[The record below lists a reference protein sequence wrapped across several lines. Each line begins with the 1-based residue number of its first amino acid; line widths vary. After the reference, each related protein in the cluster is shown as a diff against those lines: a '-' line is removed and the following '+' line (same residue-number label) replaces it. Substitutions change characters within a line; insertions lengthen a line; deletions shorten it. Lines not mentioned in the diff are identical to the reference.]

1 MRIALA
7 LLLFGLPRI
16 VAAAD
21 HVPATAPAKPVPPTA
36 VHEALPFIEDDYP
49 RALAEART
57 RKVPLFVD
65 SWATWCHTCRF
76 MRAYVFT
83 DPMLAKQSK
92 RFVWLSID
100 TEKEQN
106 AAFLGKYPVD
116 VYPTLMVIDPARE
129 TAVLRWPSSANA
141 TQLVKLLDDGERAA
155 HGGGD
160 AGARERARADRLAG
174 ERKWHD
180 AAAAY
185 RMALPLL
192 PAIERSRVI
201 ESLVGAL
208 AFAHEDA
215 ACGRAAQELIPA
227 MPRGPSFANATMTGL
242 GCALGDKGDD
252 GAAAR
257 AALTPLAE
265 EAVALPGLLAD
276 DRSGLFEEL
285 VEARGAADD
294 AGGKRAMAQRWLIF
308 LEGEAARAPGPE
320 QRAVF
325 DPHRVNA
332 ALAMDE
338 PMRAEAALKA
348 SEHDLPGDYNAPA
361 RLALIYRAAKRY
373 DDGLAAI
380 DRAIPKAYGPRTL
393 RLYDLKA
400 DLQRDKGDRAGAK
413 RTLEQALTTAA
424 GLPTEQRRPQQV
436 AQLQQK
442 LDALH

>member
-7 LLLFGLPRI
+7 LLLLGLPRI

-21 HVPATAPAKPVPPTA
+21 HAPATSA
-36 VHEALPFIEDDYP
+36 HEALPFIEDDYP

-57 RKVPLFVD
+57 RNIPLFVD

-76 MRAYVFT
+76 MRAYVFS
-83 DPMLAKQSK
+83 DPVLAKQAK

-106 AAFLGKYPVD
+106 AAFLGKYPID
-116 VYPTLMVIDPARE
+116 VYPTLLVIDPARE
-129 TAVLRWPSSANA
+129 AAVLRWPSSANV

-155 HGGGD
+155 RGGGD
-160 AGARERARADRLAG
+160 AGTRERARADRLAG
-174 ERKWHD
+174 ERKWTD

-185 RMALPLL
+185 RSAMPLVAASEK
-192 PAIERSRVI
+192 PRVI
-201 ESLVGAL
+201 EAMIGAL
-208 AFAHEDA
+208 SFAHQEA
-215 ACGRAAQELIPA
+215 ACSRAAQELLPT
-227 MPRGPSFANATMTGL
+227 MPRGPSFANAAMVGL
-242 GCALGDKGDD
+242 GCALEIKGEE
-252 GAAAR
+252 GVTAR
-257 AALTPLAE
+257 ATLTPLAE

-285 VEARGAADD
+285 VQARADADD

-338 PMRAEAALKA
+338 PMRAEAALKM
-348 SEHDLPGDYNAPA
+348 SERDLPGDYNAPA

-380 DRAIPKAYGPRTL
+380 DRALPKAYGPRAL

-400 DLQRDKGDRAGAK
+400 DLQRDKGDLAAAK
-413 RTLEQALTTAA
+413 KTLEQALATAA
-424 GLPTEQRRPQQV
+424 GLPSEQRRPQMV
-436 AQLQQK
+436 AQLQRK

>member
-7 LLLFGLPRI
+7 LLVLGLPRM

-21 HVPATAPAKPVPPTA
+21 RAPATA

-57 RKVPLFVD
+57 RKIPLFVD
-65 SWATWCHTCRF
+65 TWATWCHTCRF

-83 DPMLAKQSK
+83 DPALAKQAQ

-106 AAFLGKYPVD
+106 AAFLGKFPVD
-116 VYPTLMVIDPARE
+116 VYPTLMVIDPAHE
-129 TAVLRWPSSANA
+129 SAVLRWPSSANA
-141 TQLVKLLDDGERAA
+141 AQLVKLLDEGERAA
-155 HGGGD
+155 SGGGD

-174 ERKWHD
+174 ERKWHE
-180 AAAAY
+180 ASVAY
-185 RMALPLL
+185 RLALPLV
-192 PAIERSRVI
+192 ASAERPHVTEALI
-201 ESLVGAL
+201 GAL
-208 AFAHEDA
+208 SFAHEDT
-215 ACGRAAQELIPA
+215 ACGKTAQELVPA
-227 MPRGPSFANATMTGL
+227 MPRGPSFANAVSVGL
-242 GCALGDKGDD
+242 GCALGVKGEE
-252 GAAAR
+252 GATAR
-257 AALTPLAE
+257 ASLVPLAE

-285 VEARGAADD
+285 VQAREDADD

-348 SEHDLPGDYNAPA
+348 SERDLPGDYNAPA

-373 DDGLAAI
+373 DEALAAI
-380 DRAIPKAYGPRTL
+380 DRALPKAYGPRSL

-413 RTLEQALTTAA
+413 HTLEQGLAWAA
-424 GLPTEQRRPQQV
+424 GLPIEQRRPQQV
-436 AQLQQK
+436 AQLQKK

>member
-7 LLLFGLPRI
+7 LLLFCVPRI

-21 HVPATAPAKPVPPTA
+21 RAPANA
-36 VHEALPFIEDDYP
+36 AHEVLPFIEDDYP
-49 RALAEART
+49 RALAEARS
-57 RKVPLFVD
+57 RNVPLFVD

-76 MRAYVFT
+76 MRAYVFS
-83 DPMLAKQSK
+83 DPTLAKQAK

-106 AAFLGKYPVD
+106 AGFLGKYPVD
-116 VYPTLMVIDPARE
+116 VYPTLFVIDAARE
-129 TAVLRWPSSANA
+129 VAVLRWPSSANPSE
-141 TQLVKLLDDGERAA
+141 LVKLLDDGERAA

-160 AGARERARADRLAG
+160 AGVRERARADRLAG
-174 ERKWHD
+174 ERKWTD

-185 RMALPLL
+185 RMAIPLL
-192 PAIERSRVI
+192 PASERPRVV

-215 ACGRAAQELIPA
+215 ACGRAAQELVPT
-227 MPRGPSFANATMTGL
+227 MPRGPSFANAVASGL
-242 GCALGDKGDD
+242 GCALEVKGEE
-252 GAAAR
+252 GATAR

-265 EAVALPGLLAD
+265 DAVALPGLLAD
-276 DRSGLFEEL
+276 DRSGLFEDL
-285 VEARGAADD
+285 VQVRADAND
-294 AGGKRAMAQRWLIF
+294 AGGKHAVAQRWLAF
-308 LEGEAARAPGPE
+308 LEAEAARAPGPE

-338 PMRAEAALKA
+338 PLRAEAALKL
-348 SEHDLPGDYNAPA
+348 SERDLPGDYNAPA

-380 DRAIPKAYGPRTL
+380 DRALAKAYGPRAL

-413 RTLEQALTTAA
+413 KTLQQALTTAA
-424 GLPTEQRRPQQV
+424 GLPVEQRRPQLV
-436 AQLQQK
+436 VQLQRK
-442 LDALH
+442 LDSLR

>member
-7 LLLFGLPRI
+7 LMLLCVPRI

-21 HVPATAPAKPVPPTA
+21 RAPANVA
-36 VHEALPFIEDDYP
+36 HETLPFIEDDYP
-49 RALAEART
+49 RALAEARS
-57 RKVPLFVD
+57 RNVPLFVD

-76 MRAYVFT
+76 MRAYVFS
-83 DPMLAKQSK
+83 DPTLAKQAK

-116 VYPTLMVIDPARE
+116 VYPTLFVIDPARE
-129 TAVLRWPSSANA
+129 AAVLRWPSSANA
-141 TQLVKLLDDGERAA
+141 AELVKLLDDGERAA
-155 HGGGD
+155 RGGGD

-174 ERKWHD
+174 ERKWTD

-185 RMALPLL
+185 RNALPLL
-192 PAIERSRVI
+192 PANERPRVI

-215 ACGRAAQELIPA
+215 ACARAGQELLPT
-227 MPRGPSFANATMTGL
+227 MPRGPSFANAVMSGL
-242 GCALGDKGDD
+242 GCAREVKGAD
-252 GAAAR
+252 GVAAR
-257 AALTPLAE
+257 ESLTPLAE

-276 DRSGLFEEL
+276 DRSGLYEEL
-285 VEARGAADD
+285 VQTRADAND
-294 AGGKRAMAQRWLIF
+294 AGGKHAMAQRWLAF
-308 LEGEAARAPGPE
+308 LEAEAARAPGPE
-320 QRAVF
+320 QRSVF

-338 PMRAEAALKA
+338 PLRAEAALKM
-348 SEHDLPGDYNAPA
+348 SERDLPGDYNPPA

-380 DRAIPKAYGPRTL
+380 DRALSKAYGPRAL

-400 DLQRDKGDRAGAK
+400 ELQRDKGDRAGAK
-413 RTLEQALTTAA
+413 KTLEQALSAA
-424 GLPTEQRRPQQV
+424 AALPAEQRRPQMV
-436 AQLQQK
+436 AQLQHK
-442 LDALH
+442 LDSLR